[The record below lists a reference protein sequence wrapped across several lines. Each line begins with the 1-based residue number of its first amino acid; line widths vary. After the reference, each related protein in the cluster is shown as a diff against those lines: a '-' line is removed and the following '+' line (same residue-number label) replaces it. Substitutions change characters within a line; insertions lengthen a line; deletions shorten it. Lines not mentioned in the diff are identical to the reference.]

1 MLSDCTDTL
10 QCNSGET
17 SNLTRLKISSAFS
30 KAYLYFNSYAK
41 SSCLCLLNSNLGL
54 NLSEAEAGSSSAGRL
69 DVCQG
74 TGKEMESEVNRPW
87 ETDMLTLLN
96 FQ

>member
-1 MLSDCTDTL
+1 MP
-10 QCNSGET
+10 
-17 SNLTRLKISSAFS
+17 
-30 KAYLYFNSYAK
+30 
-41 SSCLCLLNSNLGL
+41 LLVEFKPRFKFVIVFQSL
-54 NLSEAEAGSSSAGRL
+54 EAEAGSSSAGRL

-74 TGKEMESEVNRPW
+74 RGKEMESEVNRPW